1 MILYFCNC
9 FQNILGITN
18 KVVLPVA
25 DDVYKSIVTLP
36 IFPTMNNDDIIDVI
50 NALNKIIIYFKKE
63 KSAFKL
69 LFVSSKTETYP

>member
-1 MILYFCNC
+1 
-9 FQNILGITN
+9 LGITN